1 VLRYANNSE
10 HKEFLE
16 KIVNGDISFV
26 RVKKVENIPYDGYV
40 YDLSI
45 KHNQNFISN
54 GVISHNCTYHR
65 TSSTRVSLDGMR
77 VAREYLKLNNLE
89 DYLKNR
95 EYFMEGAHE
104 CIRPTKPMNT
114 DELIEFLKE
123 NNIKLTKNH
132 IKVYD
137 LIFRRFIASQMK
149 EAVVEYEEIYI
160 KDLDE
165 KVEGYVDIKFDGWS
179 RIYNLKLKKLPR
191 IEKSSL
197 KVLDK
202 KLRKIPK
209 VPLYDE
215 GEVVKL
221 MKERGIGRPSTY
233 AQIIKKLL
241 DRGYVVKSKDK
252 NKLIPTKLGIEVYNY
267 LINNYPHLIS
277 EERTR
282 ELEEI
287 MDKIENGEVD
297 YIEVLK
303 ALHEE
308 ILSIR

>member
-1 VLRYANNSE
+1 
-10 HKEFLE
+10 
-16 KIVNGDISFV
+16 
-26 RVKKVENIPYDGYV
+26 
-40 YDLSI
+40 
-45 KHNQNFISN
+45 
-54 GVISHNCTYHR
+54 
-65 TSSTRVSLDGMR
+65 MR
-77 VAREYLKLNNLE
+77 VAREYLKLNNME

-104 CIRPTKPMNT
+104 CIRPTKPMDT
-114 DELIEFLKE
+114 EELIEFLKE

-179 RIYNLKLKKLPR
+179 RIYNLKLKKLPK
-191 IEKSSL
+191 IEKSTL

-241 DRGYVVKSKDK
+241 DRGYVIKSKGK

-267 LINNYPHLIS
+267 LISNYPHLIS

-297 YIEVLK
+297 YLEVLK

-308 ILSIR
+308 ILSIK